1 MIDNDGNPYFT
12 RATAT
17 DDGDEDQLEIEAAL
31 KDEIEDT
38 AADYRPEQVHI
49 LEPVDISPPEMKIPR
64 KAARRGLGRSYRSG
78 PKGVRA
84 DYEEAKLEVTAYRL
98 KQQIK
103 YENMIK
109 RMALGQGRPLNEL
122 DAVAPKAKPI
132 PERKS
137 QLEDSTD
144 DESIVGSEKEEEDI
158 QAKSKENEIKLHM
171 ENIPTFGTLKE
182 LHTMKFQDE
191 IDGGN
196 PNTTIVIHVYQDY
209 IPRCARMNDTLTR
222 IASTQ
227 PRIKF
232 LKGRT
237 DRILPDYPDWGTP
250 SFIVFRGGQQ
260 LLNLTDFNADV
271 GDDFTDVDVVRYLR
285 RKGVLPPPA
294 GVNESV
300 EDDHDEVD
308 RDGKLLKKQE
318 EEESESSSLDL

>member
-1 MIDNDGNPYFT
+1 MID
-12 RATAT
+12 A
-17 DDGDEDQLEIEAAL
+17 DGDRFFNRPTAADNGEEDQLEIEAAL

-38 AADYRPEQVHI
+38 AADYRPDQVHV
-49 LEPVDISPPEMKIPR
+49 LEPDMIEPPEMKIPR

-98 KQQIK
+98 KQKIK
-103 YENMIK
+103 YEQMVK
-109 RMALGQGRPLNEL
+109 HMALGQGRPLDEV
-122 DAVAPKAKPI
+122 DAVAPKPRPI

-137 QLEDSTD
+137 QLEERTD

-158 QAKSKENEIKLHM
+158 WAKSKENEIKLYM
-171 ENIPTFGTLKE
+171 ENEPSFGTLNE
-182 LHTMKFQDE
+182 LHTMKFNEE
-191 IDGGN
+191 IDGEN
-196 PNTTIVIHVYQDY
+196 PSTTIVIHVYQDY

-222 IASTQ
+222 IASTW

-285 RKGVLPPPA
+285 RKGVLPAPA
-294 GVNESV
+294 GVNETV
-300 EDDHDEVD
+300 EDHTEVD
-308 RDGKLLKKQE
+308 KDGKLLKKQE
-318 EEESESSSLDL
+318 DEESESSSLDL